1 VQAIAIWQTWLI
13 AQILNH
19 LIQASYQN
27 ALETV
32 GILSLSVICRMTL
45 SHISEMNNLKNLS
58 YNIQQFLEEY
68 SLKNIFNLNI
78 SQYTE
83 DHSAVKMEVINRGE
97 NATEQ
102 IINTYVLNLIPTA
115 TQIIFSLLAISYYS
129 PLISLLTLVT
139 LSMTIYWTNSF
150 SKWHRPLVRK
160 NIDNWDEQRK
170 VRTEA
175 FQNLTLI
182 KNNGTEDFYL
192 DKYLENRQSYIAY
205 AIDTF
210 TYRFNHDTKR
220 WGFLMASRI
229 ASMVLIILQISKGAL
244 AVGNIYAIWSWLGDV
259 YSNIFNIVQAMRQ
272 LPIQYVE
279 LEKYLKIIDKQPDFV
294 EKGKLNFKA
303 GNITFTDLSF
313 EYPKFDKPALKNL
326 NLTIPQGKKVA
337 FVGVSGS
344 GKSTIIKLLLRMYDY
359 NQGSIKIGSEELK
372 DINASNLRHHIGYVE
387 QHVDLFDTSIR
398 ENIIFDLADKK
409 ASDEELKDVLEKARI
424 DQFYHRLD
432 KGLDTLIGERGVK
445 LSGGERQR
453 IGIERAL
460 IKNPEILIF
469 DEATASLD
477 TENEKYIQ
485 EAIDEASRGRTSIII
500 AHRLSTV
507 QNADVI
513 FVMHLGELV
522 GTGTHV
528 ELLQNNSYYQNLIK
542 HQA

>member
-1 VQAIAIWQTWLI
+1 MQAIAIWQTWLI